1 MKKITAIILTV
12 ILALSAVVMTACGT
26 PAEEKPSEI
35 RVLTLMGPTGMGM
48 AKMIND
54 SKDNKAKQNYK
65 FTVASAPDQIS
76 AEVIKGDFE
85 IAAVPVNLASVLYNK
100 TEGKV
105 KVAGVNTLGVLYVLE
120 NGNTVNSVADLKGK
134 KIVATGQGANPE
146 YTLRHILTK
155 NGIDPDKDV
164 TIEYLAEH
172 AELATQM
179 VSGAVTLGM
188 LPEPNV
194 TSVMLNNKDVRIA
207 LDLTKE
213 WKKATDS
220 DLVQGCIIVSAEF
233 AEKYPT
239 ALKTFLEE
247 YKASVDFA
255 NNSVD
260 EAAQLIEAAG
270 IVPKAAIAK
279 KALPNCNI
287 VLITGKEMK
296 APVEGMLKVLF
307 DANPKSVGG
316 KLPDEAF
323 YYTVK

>member
-1 MKKITAIILTV
+1 MTQFERMEKGLIYDPGDPEILEAQAVYMRKLRELLLAPGDQKKLQEYMREVFAECGDGCYIELPFYANWGGCHVHFGSGVYCNFNTTFVDDGHIYIGDR
-12 ILALSAVVMTACGT
+12 VMFG
-26 PAEEKPSEI
+26 
-35 RVLTLMGPTGMGM
+35 
-48 AKMIND
+48 
-54 SKDNKAKQNYK
+54 
-65 FTVASAPDQIS
+65 
-76 AEVIKGDFE
+76 
-85 IAAVPVNLASVLYNK
+85 
-100 TEGKV
+100 
-105 KVAGVNTLGVLYVLE
+105 
-120 NGNTVNSVADLKGK
+120 
-134 KIVATGQGANPE
+134 
-146 YTLRHILTK
+146 
-155 NGIDPDKDV
+155 
-164 TIEYLAEH
+164 
-172 AELATQM
+172 
-179 VSGAVTLGM
+179 
-188 LPEPNV
+188 PNV
-194 TSVMLNNKDVRIA
+194 TVATANHPVEPSLRARGLQYNKDVRIA

>member
-1 MKKITAIILTV
+1 LENLTTVLSQIANDYDKK
-12 ILALSAVVMTACGT
+12 VMVG
-26 PAEEKPSEI
+26 EI
-35 RVLTLMGPTGMGM
+35 SWAYTMEDG
-48 AKMIND
+48 
-54 SKDNKAKQNYK
+54 DNSGN
-65 FTVASAPDQIS
+65 SIS
-76 AEVIKGDFE
+76 AD
-85 IAAVPVNLASVLYNK
+85 S
-100 TEGKV
+100 
-105 KVAGVNTLGVLYVLE
+105 
-120 NGNTVNSVADLKGK
+120 
-134 KIVATGQGANPE
+134 
-146 YTLRHILTK
+146 
-155 NGIDPDKDV
+155 
-164 TIEYLAEH
+164 
-172 AELATQM
+172 
-179 VSGAVTLGM
+179 AVTLPYSVTVQGQADCIRETTAALTSIGDAAIGI

-323 YYTVK
+323 YYVG